1 MFVWNQFLEQ
11 TGVIK
16 YENEQQL
23 VSGLVSYQTPFLLET
38 GTRFAVVRRD
48 HFIRK
53 SDETHRD
60 IVDKLIVHFSS
71 QEIEQLNNTGIDI
84 EVGSTR
90 IVYDESEYRATK
102 VNNFGQPLW
111 RDYLPIGVVEVTL
124 ERVTPLAY

>member
-1 MFVWNQFLEQ
+1 MYVWNRFLEQ

-23 VSGLVSYQTPFLLET
+23 VSGLVSYNSPFLLET
-38 GTRFAVVRRD
+38 GTKFAVVKRD

-53 SDETHRD
+53 SDESHRD
-60 IVDKLIVHFSS
+60 VVDQLIVHFSAKEI
-71 QEIEQLNNTGIDI
+71 QELNSTGIDI

-90 IVYDESEYRATK
+90 IVYDDTEYRATN

-111 RDYLPIGVVEVTL
+111 KQYMPIGIVEVTL
-124 ERVTPLAY
+124 ERVNPLAY

>member
-1 MFVWNQFLEQ
+1 MFIFNQFLEQ
-11 TGVIK
+11 TGLVK

-23 VSGLVSYQTPFLLET
+23 VSGLVSYKTPFLLET

-60 IVDKLIVHFSS
+60 VVDKLIVHFSS
-71 QEIEQLNNTGIDI
+71 TEVEQLNNTGIDI
-84 EVGSTR
+84 EVGATR
-90 IVYDESEYRATK
+90 IVYDNTEYRATK

-111 RDYLPIGVVEVTL
+111 KPYLPIGVVEVTL

>member
-1 MFVWNQFLEQ
+1 MFIFNQFLEQ
-11 TGVIK
+11 TGVVK

-48 HFIRK
+48 HFVRK
-53 SDETHRD
+53 NDESNRD

-71 QEIEQLNNTGIDI
+71 REIGLLNNTGIDI

-90 IVYDESEYRATK
+90 ILYDGTEYRATK

-111 RDYLPIGVVEVTL
+111 RDYLPLGVVEVTL

>member
-53 SDETHRD
+53 SDETHR
-60 IVDKLIVHFSS
+60 
-71 QEIEQLNNTGIDI
+71 